1 LSAPISGE
9 EAELGGTIEIRGVTH
24 AYDRVPVLSDVSL
37 GVAEN
42 ERVFII
48 GANGAGKSTV
58 ARIVAGL
65 VRPVAGSVHYDGR
78 DITGMAPY
86 AVARV
91 GISYVPAYRSVFP
104 FLSVEDNLELG
115 ADMFLS
121 GLSRTQ
127 ARARLAERKD
137 LVLGIFPVLAAK
149 RKSDALRLS
158 GGMQRMVEVGRA
170 VMANP
175 KVLILDE
182 PTLGLDGGAVS
193 QMAEGL
199 GALGAR
205 GMTLIVIEQNV
216 PFVTSICDRGYLMT
230 GGRIVL
236 EGAAKAVLESDDV
249 RKTYLG
255 VV

>member
-1 LSAPISGE
+1 MGAI
-9 EAELGGTIEIRGVTH
+9 IDIRGVTH

-58 ARIVAGL
+58 ARVVVGL
-65 VRPVAGSVHYDGR
+65 VRPAAGSVHYDDQ

-86 AVARV
+86 AVARLGV
-91 GISYVPAYRSVFP
+91 SYVPAYRSVFP
-104 FLSVEDNLELG
+104 HLSVEDNLELG
-115 ADMFLS
+115 ADMFLA
-121 GLSRTQ
+121 GLSRAH
-127 ARARLAERKD
+127 ARARLAERKE
-137 LVLGIFPVLAAK
+137 LVLDIFPALGAK

-170 VMANP
+170 IMASP
-175 KVLILDE
+175 RVLILDE

-199 GALGAR
+199 GRLRDKGT
-205 GMTLIVIEQNV
+205 TLIVIEQNV
-216 PFVTSICDRGYLMT
+216 PFVTSICDRGYLMN

-236 EGAAKAVLESDDV
+236 DGTAKALLESDEV

>member
-1 LSAPISGE
+1 MGPL
-9 EAELGGTIEIRGVTH
+9 IEIKGVTH
-24 AYDRVPVLSDVSL
+24 AYDRVPVLSSVSL
-37 GVAEN
+37 SVAAH

-65 VRPVAGSVHYDGR
+65 VRPVAGSVHYDDR

-86 AVARV
+86 AVARL

-104 FLSVEDNLELG
+104 YLSVEDNLELG
-115 ADMFLS
+115 ADMFLA
-121 GLSRTQ
+121 GLSRSQ
-127 ARARLAERKD
+127 ARASLAERKD
-137 LVLGIFPVLAAK
+137 RVLNIFPALAAK

-175 KVLILDE
+175 RVLILDE
-182 PTLGLDGGAVS
+182 PTLGLDGGAVR

-199 GALGAR
+199 SHLGKS
-205 GMTLIVIEQNV
+205 GTTLIVIEQNV
-216 PFVTSICDRGYLMT
+216 PFVTSICDRGYLMN
-230 GGRIVL
+230 GGQVVL
-236 EGAAKAVLESDDV
+236 AGSGKAVLDSDEV

-255 VV
+255 IV